1 MTKPLENEQT
11 ELVLNYLS
19 AQNRPYNVTDI
30 LNNLKGKVSKA
41 NIQKILNEAVES
53 NKIVVKTYG
62 KQMIYCPIQ
71 NATDI
76 SPDSLNELSM
86 KTNESAKVMEDL
98 KEKNLLVYSIG
109 IWGFVHLRLVLQK
122 LKNSKTTE
130 DMKAELSNLNAE
142 NTNLKE
148 KLEMLQNGTP
158 LITTEEKQRIE
169 SDFEEMRQHWKNR
182 KRMFNEMWNTIT
194 EHAEN
199 PKKLKEKVGF
209 ETDEDVK
216 VDFKLVFSL

>member
-98 KEKNLLVYSIG
+98 KEKVNGNLKL
-109 IWGFVHLRLVLQK
+109 LQK